1 MNQPSEN
8 LSGST
13 WDVEQLLSDAL
24 RPIEPP
30 ERLSARFED
39 AMAAIT
45 QAAAEELS
53 DWAEELSEGELS
65 ALRDPRNW
73 VRPVVAVGAGG
84 LATGALVLIEM
95 RRRSRQRSESGLR
108 AVASGLRSRL

>member
-1 MNQPSEN
+1 MSEPRET

-13 WDVEQLLSDAL
+13 WDVEALLSDAL
-24 RPIEPP
+24 RPIDPP
-30 ERLSARFED
+30 ERLSGRLEETLSAV
-39 AMAAIT
+39 T

-53 DWAEELSEGELS
+53 DWAEELSEEELR

-84 LATGALVLIEM
+84 VATGALVLLEL
-95 RRRSRQRSESGLR
+95 RRRSRSKSQSGLR
-108 AVASGLRSRL
+108 ALSSGLRSRL

>member
-1 MNQPSEN
+1 MNPPSEGIGG
-8 LSGST
+8 GS
-13 WDVEQLLSDAL
+13 WDVERLLADAL

-30 ERLSARFED
+30 ERLSGRFEETLS
-39 AMAAIT
+39 AVT

-53 DWAEELSEGELS
+53 DWADELSEGELR

-84 LATGALVLIEM
+84 VATGALVLLEL
-95 RRRSRQRSESGLR
+95 RRRSRQKSESGLR
-108 AVASGLRSRL
+108 ALSSGLRSRL